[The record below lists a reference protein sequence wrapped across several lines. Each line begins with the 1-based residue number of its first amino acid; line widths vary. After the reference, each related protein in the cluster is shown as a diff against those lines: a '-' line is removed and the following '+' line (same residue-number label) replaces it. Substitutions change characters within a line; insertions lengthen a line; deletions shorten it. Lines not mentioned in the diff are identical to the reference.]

1 MKSEAKFVIS
11 MRTLLPLLFL
21 IVVTAVVSQLVE
33 ASSIELNQSGL
44 NYDDFSKKIDKFFDD
59 EYKET
64 DKGRIFYSH
73 SMMIYGS
80 DKEQDEKNII
90 RNAFSDYGI
99 VSPKFYDG
107 TNERMQ
113 ADINRL
119 SFGNN
124 GKNVEEMEFY
134 KMIVGSC
141 QMLVYSKW
149 QNEIPSGVA
158 IEVNHAIDI
167 GIPVFE
173 LVDDEL
179 IVQKGHVQG
188 LSYVQTAKLYN
199 DTRSPS

>member
-21 IVVTAVVSQLVE
+21 IVVTAVVSQLDE
-33 ASSIELNQSGL
+33 ATSIELNQSDL

-64 DKGRIFYSH
+64 DKGRIVYSH

-80 DKEQDEKNII
+80 DKEQDEKKII

-99 VSPKFYDG
+99 VSPKFYDV
-107 TNERMQ
+107 TNKKMQ
-113 ADINRL
+113 ADMNRL
-119 SFGNN
+119 SFGDD

-149 QNEIPSGVA
+149 KNVIPSGVA

-167 GIPVFE
+167 GLPVFE

-179 IVQKGHVQG
+179 IPQRGHVQG